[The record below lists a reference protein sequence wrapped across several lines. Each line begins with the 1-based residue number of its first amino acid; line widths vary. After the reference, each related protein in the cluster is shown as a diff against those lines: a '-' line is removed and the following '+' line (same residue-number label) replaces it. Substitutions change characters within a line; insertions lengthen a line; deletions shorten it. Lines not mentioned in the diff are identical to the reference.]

1 MKISEKHLRSLIR
14 NMYLNEST
22 VYRAVDSS
30 SSKITSKTSGGSVG
44 SFEGINFE
52 SVPNS
57 NSAKIAAGEL
67 SFWKDGKR
75 KESQNDEET
84 NSKLKQ
90 YWKDANF
97 ALSGNPWSKP
107 WSAAFISHVMKKA
120 GEAASF
126 SSAAHTTWATRAL
139 KNRNKIIENPEE
151 FIGKTLYV
159 LFMKDEVKPEIGD
172 IPFRLRGGGDINAWI
187 AKGGGSTKSH
197 SDIYVGGD
205 KVIGGNLSDSVK
217 KGNYDHP
224 TIIKKIKITGVSE
237 KEDKSKA

>member
-1 MKISEKHLRSLIR
+1 
-14 NMYLNEST
+14 MYLNESL
-22 VYRAVDSS
+22 AIKFADSGPK
-30 SSKITSKTSGGSVG
+30 KITSTGVKGSIG
-44 SFEGINFE
+44 SLEGVEFE

-57 NSAKIAAGEL
+57 NSAKIAMGEL

-90 YWKDANF
+90 YWEDASY

-120 GEAASF
+120 GEASSF
-126 SSAAHTTWATRAL
+126 SSAAHTTWANKAL
-139 KNRNKIIENPEE
+139 KNRNEIIENPEK
-151 FIGKTLYV
+151 FVGKTLYV
-159 LFMKDEVKPEIGD
+159 LFMRDEVKPEIGD
-172 IPFRLRGGGDINAWI
+172 IPFKLRGGGDINSWI

-217 KGNYDHP
+217 KSNYDHP

-237 KEDKSKA
+237 KEEDKLKV

>member
-22 VYRAVDSS
+22 VYSAVDSGP
-30 SSKITSKTSGGSVG
+30 SKITSTGVGGSIG
-44 SFEGINFE
+44 SFEGVEFE
-52 SVPNS
+52 SVPS
-57 NSAKIAAGEL
+57 SSSAKIAMGEL

-84 NSKLKQ
+84 NDKLKK
-90 YWKDANF
+90 YWQDANYAF
-97 ALSGNPWSKP
+97 SGNPWSAP

-120 GEAASF
+120 GEASSF

-139 KNRNKIIENPEE
+139 KNRNKILANPEE

-159 LFMKDEVKPEIGD
+159 LFMKDEVKPEVGD
-172 IPFRLRGGGDINAWI
+172 IPFKLRGGGDINAWI

-217 KGNYDHP
+217 KSNYDHP

-237 KEDKSKA
+237 KEDQSKA